1 MRRGD
6 VPLGGGWA
14 TRQIAR
20 WTTKGPTDEGK
31 GKDACCDRFLG
42 LMVRVARTAVALVV
56 LSTSWGCGAVR
67 WDSKPSAITMT
78 PTRHVLANGVP
89 VIVQEHRG
97 SEVVAL
103 QLWVRA
109 GARDETAAELGL
121 AHYLEHML
129 FRGTTARPG
138 GFVERDVEGVGGR
151 MNAGTSWDYTYYYVT
166 LPAKRLVPGLE
177 MLADIAVNA
186 TLDADVLEKEK
197 EVVLEEMRL
206 SDDNPRRRLGRQLYT
221 QLFDGHAYGRQV
233 IGTPELVR
241 GLTRETLTSFYR
253 RHYVPEAFV
262 VVVVGSV
269 DPRQVLATAAT
280 TFGRLPRSGVT
291 RLPVP
296 PPPAFRPQRQ
306 QLTHPGAHA
315 HFGMAWPA
323 TRLDHADTPALDL
336 LVSILGRSPSSRL
349 VQAVRERDGLVV
361 SIGASLSAMESAGAV
376 TVNAQLPPANLD
388 RAEAQILA
396 EIRRI
401 RDAGITDA
409 ELRRAI
415 TAAEAEHEFETETAD
430 GRARALGLA
439 ETIWTLEDELAYLT
453 RIRSVTATQVRAVAR
468 RYLDLER
475 YTRLALLPPAGAR

>member
-1 MRRGD
+1 
-6 VPLGGGWA
+6 
-14 TRQIAR
+14 
-20 WTTKGPTDEGK
+20 
-31 GKDACCDRFLG
+31 
-42 LMVRVARTAVALVV
+42 MVRVARIAVAVAVLV
-56 LSTSWGCGAVR
+56 TTWGCSVVR
-67 WDSKPSAITMT
+67 PGLKPAAPTTI
-78 PTRHVLANGVP
+78 PTRHILANGIP
-89 VIVQEHRG
+89 VIIQEHRG
-97 SEVVAL
+97 SDVVAL

-138 GFVERDVEGVGGR
+138 GFIERDVEGVGGR

-166 LPAKRLVPGLE
+166 LPAQRLVPGLE

-186 TLDADVLEKEK
+186 TLDADILEKEK

-221 QLFDGHAYGRQV
+221 QLFDGHPYGRQI

-262 VVVVGSV
+262 VVVVGAV
-269 DPRQVLATAAT
+269 DPRQVLVTAAT
-280 TFGRLPRSGVT
+280 TFGRLPRSGLT
-291 RLPVP
+291 RLPVS
-296 PPPAFRPQRQ
+296 PPPAFRPRRQ

-315 HFGMAWPA
+315 HLAMAWPA

-336 LVSILGRSPSSRL
+336 LVSMLGGSRSSRL
-349 VQAVRERDGLVV
+349 VQALREREGLVV
-361 SIGASLSAMESAGAV
+361 SVGASLSAMESAGAV
-376 TVNAQLPPANLD
+376 TVSAQLSPANLD
-388 RAEAQILA
+388 RAETQILA

-401 RDAGITDA
+401 RDTGITDA
-409 ELRRAI
+409 ELRRAV
-415 TAAEAEHEFETETAD
+415 TAAEAEHEFETETAE
-430 GRARALGLA
+430 GRARALGRA
-439 ETIWTLEDELAYLT
+439 ETIWTVEDELAYLT

-468 RYLDLER
+468 RYLDPER

>member
-1 MRRGD
+1 
-6 VPLGGGWA
+6 
-14 TRQIAR
+14 
-20 WTTKGPTDEGK
+20 
-31 GKDACCDRFLG
+31 
-42 LMVRVARTAVALVV
+42 MVRVARTAVALVV
-56 LSTSWGCGAVR
+56 LTMTWGCGAVR
-67 WDSKPSAITMT
+67 PAPRPASLTTS
-78 PTRHVLANGVP
+78 PTRHVLANGIP
-89 VIVQEHRG
+89 VVVQEHRG

-206 SDDNPRRRLGRQLYT
+206 NDDNPRRRLGRQLYT
-221 QLFDGHAYGRQV
+221 QLFDGHPYGRQV

-262 VVVVGSV
+262 VVVVGAV

-280 TFGRLPRSGVT
+280 TFGRLPRSGAT

-296 PPPAFRPQRQ
+296 PPPALRPQRQ

-315 HFGMAWPA
+315 HLGMAWPA

-336 LVSILGRSPSSRL
+336 LVSMLGRSRSSRL
-349 VQAVRERDGLVV
+349 VQALRERDGLVV
-361 SIGASLSAMESAGAV
+361 SIGASLSAMESGGAV
-376 TVNAQLPPANLD
+376 TVSAQLPPANLD

-415 TAAEAEHEFETETAD
+415 TAAEAEHEFETETAE

-468 RYLDLER
+468 RYLDPER
-475 YTRLALLPPAGAR
+475 YTRLALLPSAGPR

>member
-6 VPLGGGWA
+6 LPSASGWA
-14 TRQIAR
+14 TRQFAR
-20 WTTKGPTDEGK
+20 WTTKGPTDEAK
-31 GKDACCDRFLG
+31 GKDACRDRLLG
-42 LMVRVARTAVALVV
+42 LMVGVARTAVALVV
-56 LSTSWGCGAVR
+56 LTTTWGCGAVR
-67 WDSKPSAITMT
+67 PASKPAALTAI
-78 PTRHVLANGVP
+78 PTRHVLANGIP

-109 GARDETAAELGL
+109 GARDESAAELGL

-138 GFVERDVEGVGGR
+138 GFIERDVEGVSGR

-206 SDDNPRRRLGRQLYT
+206 NDDNPRRRLGRQLYT
-221 QLFDGHAYGRQV
+221 QLFDGHPYGRQV

-262 VVVVGSV
+262 VVVVGAV
-269 DPRQVLATAAT
+269 DPRQVIATAAA

-291 RLPVP
+291 RLPVS

-315 HFGMAWPA
+315 HLGMAWPA

-336 LVSILGRSPSSRL
+336 LVSILGRSRSSRL
-349 VQAVRERDGLVV
+349 VQALRERDGLVV
-361 SIGASLSAMESAGAV
+361 NIGASLSAMESAGAV
-376 TVNAQLPPANLD
+376 TVSAQLPPANLD

-401 RDAGITDA
+401 RDVGITDV

-415 TAAEAEHEFETETAD
+415 TAAEAEHEFETETAE

-468 RYLDLER
+468 RYLDPER
-475 YTRLALLPPAGAR
+475 YTRLALLPPAGTR

>member
-1 MRRGD
+1 
-6 VPLGGGWA
+6 
-14 TRQIAR
+14 
-20 WTTKGPTDEGK
+20 
-31 GKDACCDRFLG
+31 
-42 LMVRVARTAVALVV
+42 MVRVARMAVALVV
-56 LSTSWGCGAVR
+56 LATTSGCGAVR
-67 WDSKPSAITMT
+67 PAAKLATRAAI
-78 PTRHVLANGVP
+78 PTRHVLANGIP
-89 VIVQEHRG
+89 VVIQEHRG

-129 FRGTTARPG
+129 FRGTTARPR

-206 SDDNPRRRLGRQLYT
+206 SDDNPRRQLGRQLYT
-221 QLFDGHAYGRQV
+221 QLFDGHPYGRQV

-262 VVVVGSV
+262 VVIVGAV

-280 TFGRLPRSGVT
+280 TFGQLPRSGVT
-291 RLPVP
+291 RLPVA

-306 QLTHPGAHA
+306 ELAHPGAHA
-315 HFGMAWPA
+315 HLGMAWPA

-336 LVSILGRSPSSRL
+336 LVSMLGRSRSSRL
-349 VQAVRERDGLVV
+349 VQALRERDGLVV
-361 SIGASLSAMESAGAV
+361 SIGASFSAMESAGAV
-376 TVNAQLPPANLD
+376 TVSAQMPPANLE
-388 RAEAQILA
+388 RTEAAILA

-415 TAAEAEHEFETETAD
+415 TAAEAEHEFETETAE

-439 ETIWTLEDELAYLT
+439 ETIWTVEDELAYLT

-468 RYLDLER
+468 RYLDPER
-475 YTRLALLPPAGAR
+475 YTRLALLPPTATR

>member
-1 MRRGD
+1 
-6 VPLGGGWA
+6 
-14 TRQIAR
+14 
-20 WTTKGPTDEGK
+20 
-31 GKDACCDRFLG
+31 
-42 LMVRVARTAVALVV
+42 MVGVARTAVALVV
-56 LSTSWGCGAVR
+56 LTTTWGCGAVR
-67 WDSKPSAITMT
+67 PASKPAALTAI
-78 PTRHVLANGVP
+78 PTRHVLANGIP

-109 GARDETAAELGL
+109 GARDESAAELGL

-138 GFVERDVEGVGGR
+138 GFIERDVEGVSGR

-206 SDDNPRRRLGRQLYT
+206 NDDNPRRRLGRQLYT
-221 QLFDGHAYGRQV
+221 QLFDGHPYGRQV

-262 VVVVGSV
+262 VVVVGAV
-269 DPRQVLATAAT
+269 DPRQVIATAAA

-291 RLPVP
+291 RLPVS

-315 HFGMAWPA
+315 HLGMAWPA

-336 LVSILGRSPSSRL
+336 LVSMLGRSRSSRL
-349 VQAVRERDGLVV
+349 VQALRERDGLVV
-361 SIGASLSAMESAGAV
+361 NIGASLSAMESAGAV
-376 TVNAQLPPANLD
+376 TVSAQLPPANLD

-401 RDAGITDA
+401 RDVGITDV

-415 TAAEAEHEFETETAD
+415 TAAEAEHEFETETAE

-468 RYLDLER
+468 RYLDPER
-475 YTRLALLPPAGAR
+475 YTRLALLPPAGTR

>member
-1 MRRGD
+1 MA
-6 VPLGGGWA
+6 W
-14 TRQIAR
+14 
-20 WTTKGPTDEGK
+20 
-31 GKDACCDRFLG
+31 
-42 LMVRVARTAVALVV
+42 VARTAVALVV
-56 LSTSWGCGAVR
+56 LTTIWGCGGVR
-67 WDSKPSAITMT
+67 PAAKPAALTT
-78 PTRHVLANGVP
+78 LPTRHVLANGIP

-109 GARDETAAELGL
+109 GARDETATELGL

-221 QLFDGHAYGRQV
+221 QLFDGHPYGRQI

-241 GLTRETLTSFYR
+241 GLTRDTLTSFYR
-253 RHYVPEAFV
+253 RHYVPEAFA
-262 VVVVGSV
+262 VVVVGAV
-269 DPRQVLATAAT
+269 DPRQVLATAST

-291 RLPVP
+291 RLPMSP
-296 PPPAFRPQRQ
+296 APAFRPQRQ

-315 HFGMAWPA
+315 HLGMAWPA
-323 TRLDHADTPALDL
+323 PRLDHADTPALDL
-336 LVSILGRSPSSRL
+336 LVSMLGRSRSSRL
-349 VQAVRERDGLVV
+349 VQALRERDGLVV
-361 SIGASLSAMESAGAV
+361 SIGASLSAMEGGGAV
-376 TVNAQLPPANLD
+376 TVSAQLPPANLE
-388 RAEAQILA
+388 RAETQILA

-401 RDAGITDA
+401 RDAEITDA
-409 ELRRAI
+409 ELRRAV
-415 TAAEAEHEFETETAD
+415 TAAEAEHELETETAE

-439 ETIWTLEDELAYLT
+439 ETIWTLEDELAYLA

-468 RYLDLER
+468 RYLDPER
-475 YTRLALLPPAGAR
+475 YTRLAMLPPTGAR